1 MSLQEVCGA
10 SEFDIRM
17 THPTSPTYMNME
29 MTNIYKLHEKQ
40 KREQYLDRVINVE
53 KASFTPLVFS
63 TTGGMAPECIRTN
76 KRIATLIALKTGE
89 KYCHVVSHIRTR
101 LRFALLRACLI
112 AVRGFRGKSS
122 MSGGESDLSDISS
135 SRSLAPTSSAAAAS
149 ASSALNSP

>member
-1 MSLQEVCGA
+1 
-10 SEFDIRM
+10 
-17 THPTSPTYMNME
+17 ME

-40 KREQYLDRVINVE
+40 KRDQYLDRVINVE

-112 AVRGFRGKSS
+112 AVRGFRGKSP
-122 MSGGESDLSDISS
+122 MSGGESDLSDISYELIP
-135 SRSLAPTSSAAAAS
+135 RIEFQM
-149 ASSALNSP
+149 